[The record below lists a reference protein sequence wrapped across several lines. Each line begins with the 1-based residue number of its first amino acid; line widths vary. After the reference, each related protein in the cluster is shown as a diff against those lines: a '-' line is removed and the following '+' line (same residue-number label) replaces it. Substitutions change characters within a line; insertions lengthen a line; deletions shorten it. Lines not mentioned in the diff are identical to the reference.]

1 MKKNL
6 ANKTLAMLLAVL
18 LAALCVFAGGRTTVN
33 AEEAAGPHNYLT
45 AKWDTSE
52 FPGNLTETE
61 EDGVKVTTYTPSAAQ
76 PWFSASMSVLDDVKT
91 LAKDKDFVEVVFC
104 MEISGEFSGAG
115 GGEANC
121 GVLLRAVSPR
131 NNSISFAGTA
141 DWDGEGTSW
150 EELYFLYSDGEPLFF
165 VSEPNVMANLE
176 PQVIEI
182 KEGEWTYFESEPIF
196 VASAALT
203 DELFAEWKLCAHQI
217 TWESGLTS
225 LKFRNEGIYIKE
237 DLEPTAAPTAEPTE
251 PPTEA
256 PATKE
261 PEVTAAPAQATDEP
275 VKPGET
281 TAKPADEKKGG
292 LGTGALIGI
301 IAGGVVVVA
310 AVVAGV
316 VAASK
321 KKKK

>member
-18 LAALCVFAGGRTTVN
+18 LAALCVFAGGRTTAN

-61 EDGVKVTTYTPSAAQ
+61 EDGVRVTTYTPSAAQ
-76 PWFSASMSVLDDVKT
+76 PWFSASMSVLNDVKT

-104 MEISGEFSGAG
+104 MEISGEFSGGAG

-131 NNSISFAGTA
+131 NNSIAFAGTN

-225 LKFRNEGIYIKE
+225 IKFRNEGIYIKD

-261 PEVTAAPAQATDEP
+261 PEATAKATDAP

-281 TAKPADEKKGG
+281 TAKPVEEKKGG

-301 IAGGVVVVA
+301 IAGGVVVAA
-310 AVVAGV
+310 AVVIGV
-316 VAASK
+316 VAAGK